1 MRKKIS
7 YRKLTRDFL
16 LLEETEETEE
26 AESGEEE
33 AEDSEDTEKE
43 EKPEEPAQKPSS
55 VLDAEIEAVLIDFE
69 KRALGERKQ
78 NTFLCKKG
86 LSVLLEDASLDLE
99 IDIDMFA
106 SDVARLVKNYDSLLD
121 IEALLIDKS
130 KDYIESKYGEEAM
143 NLLVDKLAETHGL
156 SADDE
161 GTVDQEPAPL
171 AVGAFGG
178 DS

>member
-1 MRKKIS
+1 MSKKIS

-26 AESGEEE
+26 K
-33 AEDSEDTEKE
+33 DSEE
-43 EKPEEPAQKPSS
+43 EKPEDEAQEDSAPKPSA
-55 VLDAEIEAVLIDFE
+55 VLDSEIESVLIDFE

-78 NTFLCKKG
+78 GTFLCQAG
-86 LSVLLEDASLDLE
+86 LSILLEDDSLDLE
-99 IDIDMFA
+99 IDLDIFA

-121 IEALLIDKS
+121 MEKLLIDKS

-143 NLLVDKLAETHGL
+143 KSLIDKLAETHGL
-156 SADDE
+156 ASDDE
-161 GTVDQEPAPL
+161 DVTEEEPAPL

-178 DS
+178 DA

>member
-1 MRKKIS
+1 MSKKVS

-16 LLEETEETEE
+16 LLEETEETEAADSE
-26 AESGEEE
+26 GEEQ
-33 AEDSEDTEKE
+33 EDSEE

-78 NTFLCKKG
+78 GSFVCQKG
-86 LSVLLEDASLDLE
+86 LSILLEDDSLDLE
-99 IDIDMFA
+99 IDLDIFA

-121 IEALLIDKS
+121 IEKLLIDKS
-130 KDYIESKYGEEAM
+130 KDYVESKYGEEAM
-143 NLLVDKLAETHGL
+143 KSLVDKLAETHGL
-156 SADDE
+156 SADEEVSAEED
-161 GTVDQEPAPL
+161 PAPL

-178 DS
+178 DA